1 MNCCSYGGDETLL
14 RIPLFMDSHIHFT
27 VDGKP
32 VSPEELPHMIDEYK
46 RHGIFF
52 LKDMGH
58 KTGIGLK
65 ARELTGSGVIVQSA
79 GYALYKKGGYGSFL
93 GKGSLG
99 KDEIR
104 RSIQEIADAG
114 ADFIKV
120 INSGIVATRGAGPVT
135 EGGFSPEDLKIIH
148 EEALKRNLELAC
160 HANSDTAIRN
170 AVEAGVSSI
179 EHGFFISRETL
190 HMMAESGTAWTPT
203 AFALRTLASIVE
215 PSEKRYIEKVV
226 ENHLS
231 SLQYA
236 ASIGVRLRAGT
247 DSGSKGV
254 RHVASFIEELRLWE
268 KAGLSLEQILSA
280 ACMHEEE
287 IEKGNYMLV
296 RRDFLST
303 GKIEAVYRG
312 CVRVNP

>member
-1 MNCCSYGGDETLL
+1 MHFTIEGRPASGEELSG
-14 RIPLFMDSHIHFT
+14 IMDSC
-27 VDGKP
+27 
-32 VSPEELPHMIDEYK
+32 K
-46 RHGIFF
+46 RCGIFA

-58 KTGIGLK
+58 KTGIGLEF
-65 ARELTGSGVIVQSA
+65 RGIIGQEVSVRSA
-79 GYALYKKGGYGSFL
+79 GYAIYKKGGYGSFL
-93 GKGSLG
+93 GKGVWG
-99 KDEIR
+99 KEEIIR
-104 RSIQEIADAG
+104 TIQEIADAG

-120 INSGIVATRGAGPVT
+120 INSGIVSTKGSGMIT
-135 EGGFSPEDLKIIH
+135 EGCFSPEDLKIIH

-226 ENHLS
+226 ETHLS

-303 GKIEAVYRG
+303 EKIEAVYRG